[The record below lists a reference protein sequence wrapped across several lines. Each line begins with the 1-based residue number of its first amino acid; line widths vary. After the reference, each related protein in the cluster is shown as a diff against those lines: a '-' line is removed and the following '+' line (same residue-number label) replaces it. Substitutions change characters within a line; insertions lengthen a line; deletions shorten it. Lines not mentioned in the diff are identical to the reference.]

1 MAMQPFPHH
10 YGVVAAAD
18 ATSDVTLDSTGLPTL
33 PSAPPTDFG
42 GPGNR
47 WSPETL
53 LVAAVV
59 DCFVLNFR
67 GIASVSRLPWTSLTC
82 EATGTVDRVE
92 RVTQFTAFE
101 IRARLRVP
109 AGANADQA
117 QRLLVR
123 AEQTCLITNSLKVAP
138 HLDATVEVV
147 TS

>member
-1 MAMQPFPHH
+1 MQPFPHH
-10 YGVVAAAD
+10 YAVAAAAD
-18 ATSDVTLDSTGLPTL
+18 VTGDVTLESGALPAL
-33 PSAPPTDFG
+33 SSAPPAEFG

-59 DCFVLNFR
+59 DCLILTFR
-67 GIASVSRLPWTSLTC
+67 GIASMSKLPWTSLAC
-82 EATGTVDRVE
+82 EVTGTVDRVE

-109 AGANADQA
+109 MGTNVEQA

-123 AEQTCLITNSLKVAP
+123 AEQTCLVTNSLKVSP
-138 HLDATVEVV
+138 HLDAAVEVA
-147 TS
+147 SQ